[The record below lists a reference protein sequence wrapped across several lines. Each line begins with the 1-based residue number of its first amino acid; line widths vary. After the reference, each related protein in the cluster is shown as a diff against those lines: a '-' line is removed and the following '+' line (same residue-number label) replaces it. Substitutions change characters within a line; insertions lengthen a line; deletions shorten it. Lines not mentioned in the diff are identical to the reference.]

1 MSYKRLRLDL
11 PVHSP
16 AIRASI
22 TLFHHNQGM
31 DQMREPLGRYEMPA
45 AQVSVVVAA
54 GWDEIAVARAAL
66 TPFQSELIDDGS
78 GSLVIAW
85 GDAQVADSHKGLA
98 DVVLKEI
105 GSSFATVSSVAPTA
119 IPLTGWVRSPRSIDP
134 WAAVDVD
141 DRSDRLQ
148 KAWLRQ
154 ELVDASAVI
163 AVNRIPAG
171 ESRDPLVLG
180 LWARFAHP
188 RQRLGALAGDD
199 RTGLRAELATAVKP
213 ALCILCGE
221 SRERQLV
228 VATRDQIAAEL
239 TGRAIQFLSQPDPY
253 GERPGPWELPLIQ
266 RATELDLGA
275 RLPSDLSFKA
285 VWAGGPGE
293 PGERMLQA
301 TVEQICLALGV
312 PLA

>member
-1 MSYKRLRLDL
+1 MEQTPEPYKRSET
-11 PVHSP
+11 P
-16 AIRASI
+16 RA
-22 TLFHHNQGM
+22 
-31 DQMREPLGRYEMPA
+31 R
-45 AQVSVVVAA
+45 VSVVVAA
-54 GWDEIAVARAAL
+54 GWDEIEVARAAIA
-66 TPFQSELIDDGS
+66 PFLPGLIHKGS
-78 GSLVIAW
+78 GSFVVAW

-98 DVVLKEI
+98 NVVLREI
-105 GSSFATVSSVAPTA
+105 GSTYATASSVTPSA
-119 IPLTGWVRSPRSIDP
+119 IPLTGWVRSPRTTDP

-148 KAWLRQ
+148 TAWLRQ
-154 ELVDASAVI
+154 ELVDASTLVAI
-163 AVNRIPAG
+163 NRIPSG

-221 SRERQLV
+221 SRERPLV

-239 TGRAIQFLSQPDPY
+239 TGRAIQFLSHPDPY
-253 GERPGPWELPLIQ
+253 GERGGPWELPLVQ
-266 RATELDLGA
+266 RATELDLGV
-275 RLPSDLSFKA
+275 RLPSDLSFEA
-285 VWAGGPGE
+285 VWAGKPGE

-312 PLA
+312 PLT

>member
-1 MSYKRLRLDL
+1 
-11 PVHSP
+11 
-16 AIRASI
+16 
-22 TLFHHNQGM
+22 M
-31 DQMREPLGRYEMPA
+31 DQTKEPTRGNEMPT
-45 AQVSVVVAA
+45 AQVNVVVAA
-54 GWDEIAVARAAL
+54 GWDEFAVARAAIA
-66 TPFQSELIDDGS
+66 PFHSDLIDDSS
-78 GSLVIAW
+78 GSLVVAW
-85 GDAQVADSHKGLA
+85 GDAQLTELHNGLA
-98 DVVLKEI
+98 DVVLKDI
-105 GSSFATVSSVAPTA
+105 GSRFATVSSVAPTA

-154 ELVDASAVI
+154 ELVDASSVI
-163 AVNRIPAG
+163 AVNRIPSG
-171 ESRDPLVLG
+171 ESRAPLVLG

-221 SRERQLV
+221 SRERPLV
-228 VATRDQIAAEL
+228 VATRDQIAADL
-239 TGRAIQFLSQPDPY
+239 TGRAIQFLSYPDPY

-266 RATELDLGA
+266 RATELDLGV
-275 RLPSDLSFKA
+275 RLPSDLSFEA

-312 PLA
+312 PLP